1 MVRPAAISR
10 MHVPGMSGGFLDLH
24 NWRRRVWKKALGA
37 SSSYDGR
44 HTAASLLIHED
55 RSLPYVT
62 AFLGHSP
69 AKTTLDHYAHVYA
82 EAQLGAAV
90 KMADAIL
97 DARQVC
103 ANRTQHRPGSSDRRH
118 PRKPEARCW
127 SGLLSHGRYWARN
140 TLPADPLEALAAY
153 LSHVLQGVL

>member
-82 EAQLGAAV
+82 EAQRSGGE
-90 KMADAIL
+90 DGRR
-97 DARQVC
+97 DPRC
-103 ANRTQHRPGSSDRRH
+103 APGV
-118 PRKPEARCW
+118 RKSYA
-127 SGLLSHGRYWARN
+127 
-140 TLPADPLEALAAY
+140 
-153 LSHVLQGVL
+153 